1 MATEAQIAANRQ
13 NAQLSTGPKSDA
25 GKSRSRAN
33 ALKHGLC
40 AVVVVSESAEL
51 LQERAWQVYEGL
63 KPQNSYQA
71 WMCDQVALSIVR
83 TDRCQ
88 RMERRARDKVAFRA
102 LSTWDD
108 DRSLEAK
115 ALGKRLA
122 SSPEEVAAL
131 LRKTPQGCDWLI
143 DRWAQLAYA
152 AREGDGR
159 WTDEQTRLAFDLLGT
174 PREFRQGRAPGVVL
188 DRYGEVVDEA
198 KDPVAVA
205 RRQVDELLEHREVA
219 LEADEIDRA
228 LAEADLTDGKD
239 PEVRRYRRYEASLH
253 RQIRWYVAQVKDPS
267 PHKQRAPHLTPGWAP
282 TPELPSEA
290 PPEPEARPEP
300 PMVEEVLAEEHDPDR
315 INPPFDLEPDEYP
328 EPGQSADIPQIVRDR
343 KQKRLAKAESRREAR
358 RRKLD
363 QFRA

>member
-13 NAQLSTGPKSDA
+13 NAQLSTGPRSEA
-25 GKSRSRAN
+25 GKRRSRAN
-33 ALKHGLC
+33 SLKHGLC
-40 AVVVVSESAEL
+40 CSVVVSESAEL

-71 WMCDQVALSIVR
+71 TMCDQIALGFVR
-83 TDRCQ
+83 ADRCQ
-88 RMERRARDKVAFRA
+88 RMERRARDKAAFRA
-102 LSTWDD
+102 LTAWDD
-108 DRSLEAK
+108 DRALEAK

-122 SSPEEVAAL
+122 SSPEEVVGL
-131 LRKTPQGCDWLI
+131 LKKTPQGCDWLM
-143 DRWAQLAYA
+143 DRWAQLAHA
-152 AREGDGR
+152 ARQGE
-159 WTDEQTRLAFDLLGT
+159 WTEEQTRLAFDLLAT
-174 PREFRQGRAPGVVL
+174 PREFRPGRQPGVVL
-188 DRYGEVVDEA
+188 DRYGEVVNEA
-198 KDPVAVA
+198 RDAVEVA
-205 RRQVDELLEHREVA
+205 RRQVDELARHREVA

-228 LAEADLTDGKD
+228 LAEADLADGKD

-267 PHKQRAPHLTPGWAP
+267 PHKQRAPHLTPGWGPA
-282 TPELPSEA
+282 PELPSEA

-300 PMVEEVLAEEHDPDR
+300 PTVEEVLAEEHDPDR
-315 INPPFDLEPDEYP
+315 VNPPFDLEPDEYP
-328 EPGQSADIPQIVRDR
+328 EPGRSADIPRIIRTR